1 MKTQLQQVKPGDI
14 ERRSFEI
21 IAEELSAMGRVLP
34 PDQAPVIMRAIHA
47 SADFD
52 YAENLYFSPGALET
66 GLQALREGA
75 SIVTDTNMAFSGLS
89 KPALAKLGGRALC
102 FMADQDVAT
111 GGDPGGGLHGKG
123 GGAERAAD
131 CGDWQRAYCVGS
143 AVRIDRRGPHG
154 SPTGDRRAGGLCQRG
169 GKQRDVDA
177 IQCAL
182 YCSSG
187 SQRRQQHRRRLVQ
200 RPALSGRRP
209 VALRRF
215 APGFL
220 GFQAPLTLPFAAK
233 SRRTGGYIYENQRRL
248 CHKLQQLLGKSA

>member
-102 FMADQDVAT
+102 FMADEDVAEQARRQGT
-111 GGDPGGGLHGKG
+111 TRAAVCMEKAAAQKEPLIVAVGNAPTALVRLCELIEEGRMAPRLVIGAPVGFVNVEESKALLETMAGEYIVARGRKG
-123 GGAERAAD
+123 GSGIAA
-131 CGDWQRAYCVGS
+131 
-143 AVRIDRRGPHG
+143 AVCNAMLYMAA
-154 SPTGDRRAGGLCQRG
+154 GDRR
-169 GKQRDVDA
+169 D
-177 IQCAL
+177 
-182 YCSSG
+182 
-187 SQRRQQHRRRLVQ
+187 
-200 RPALSGRRP
+200 
-209 VALRRF
+209 
-215 APGFL
+215 
-220 GFQAPLTLPFAAK
+220 
-233 SRRTGGYIYENQRRL
+233 
-248 CHKLQQLLGKSA
+248 

>member
-1 MKTQLQQVKPGDI
+1 MAGGGLIVKTQLQQVKPGDI

-102 FMADQDVAT
+102 FMADEDVAEQARRQGT
-111 GGDPGGGLHGKG
+111 TRAAVCMEKAAAQKEPLIVAVGNAPTALVRLCELIEEGRMAPRLVIGAPVGFVNVVESKEMLMRSKAPCIVARGRKG
-123 GGAERAAD
+123 GSNIAAAL
-131 CGDWQRAYCVGS
+131 CNALLYL
-143 AVRIDRRGPHG
+143 A
-154 SPTGDRRAGGLCQRG
+154 AGRSL
-169 GKQRDVDA
+169 
-177 IQCAL
+177 
-182 YCSSG
+182 
-187 SQRRQQHRRRLVQ
+187 
-200 RPALSGRRP
+200 
-209 VALRRF
+209 
-215 APGFL
+215 
-220 GFQAPLTLPFAAK
+220 
-233 SRRTGGYIYENQRRL
+233 
-248 CHKLQQLLGKSA
+248 